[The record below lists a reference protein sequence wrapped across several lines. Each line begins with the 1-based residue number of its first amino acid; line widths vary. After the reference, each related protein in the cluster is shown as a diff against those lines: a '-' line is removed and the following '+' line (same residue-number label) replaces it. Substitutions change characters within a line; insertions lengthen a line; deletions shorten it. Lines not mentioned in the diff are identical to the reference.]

1 MPNAPIDKGT
11 GVPVHMV
18 FAVAILIGKV
28 IVNHYFEQGGSSNY
42 VNGLSSDTTQIEV
55 NKKSISNE
63 MYQDDLVFALT

>member
-42 VNGLSSDTTQIEV
+42 VNGLSGDKTRMDL
-55 NKKSISNE
+55 NKKNILNE
-63 MYQDDLVFALT
+63 MYQDDLVFA